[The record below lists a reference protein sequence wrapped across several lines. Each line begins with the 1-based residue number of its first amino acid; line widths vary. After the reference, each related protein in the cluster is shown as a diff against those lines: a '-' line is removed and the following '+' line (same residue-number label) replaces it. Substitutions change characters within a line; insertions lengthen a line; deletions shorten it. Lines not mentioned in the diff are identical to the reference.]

1 MNKTIIILLK
11 TIIQSCQAM
20 IESMTKTSK
29 SSRFKSLAPTV
40 EIDNPKIYHEA
51 LDWALSNRKR
61 EDIKNIAITGYYGS
75 GKSSVIKNF
84 IAHYNHK
91 FNFLSLSLATFKDFD
106 TTGDSRDTIK
116 EIEESILQQIFYN
129 VRDSKIPNSRFS
141 KIPQD
146 LTFQYLLFAI
156 PIIFF
161 LLSISLFF
169 FKEVNT
175 SLEWQL
181 TDKQISNSLV
191 ISGVSVILLIL
202 WRLKSLTLNKL
213 SVKNLEVDLAKK
225 NDDLSVLNKYIDEI
239 IYFFKKTKYQVVIIE
254 DIDRFETTEI
264 FTKLREINLILN
276 NSEITKDLH
285 IVFIYAIKDDQFK
298 NKKDRTKFFDFILP
312 IIPVINLNNSIDKLL
327 RIKNDNHIE
336 VSNTLINELAIY
348 IDDMRLLLNIFN
360 EFLIYDSKIPD
371 VSRDK
376 ILAVIIYKNLLPD
389 DFALL
394 AQNQGLLYALF
405 EKKVEIIA
413 EKVKE
418 LEKEIFEF
426 KNEIGI
432 IEKHILVDVKE
443 LRSIYLLQFI
453 ESLESNSNLSFRSFY
468 LGQQNL
474 SMEEMKSD
482 ENFEALN
489 HNRIKYIF
497 QNNGARDFPIKFE
510 EVEKKVNRS
519 WNYKEREALIS
530 DRSNNKISINKSK
543 ISALQTKISEVNKS
557 NLSEII
563 TDGIIENTLTNYLK
577 SIAHKEI
584 EQRELDKKLNQ
595 KGGLLK
601 SLVTNGFIDED
612 YFTYISIFY
621 EERITRS
628 DFKFIQDVKN
638 SKTLDFDLKLNKTA
652 NIIGFLNPR
661 NLESKYAYNK
671 DLTDFLLVQKDSQP
685 EKDLLFNSIAK
696 CEEPALNFIAYFISN
711 STNKKI
717 FIQEISH
724 RNTSLWDD
732 FQAFSTRTED
742 QEVLLYELLLKYA
755 DLPVLRVM
763 IEKSHFDAQI
773 ISDENFLNR
782 IENQDKLQKILQES
796 GIKLANIN
804 FPETNQE
811 MLDFI
816 YDHNHYSFT
825 QPMLMGLYENRTKSK
840 RENFLNCPYS
850 IISKDPHLSK
860 MHQYIQDNLDEYVS
874 SIALKTEQNEVE
886 DEVYYLI
893 LLNAASITFD
903 NKVSLIQKQITKI
916 TKVSEVENVDLVKL
930 LFKEQKLEPSWINLD
945 YFVYKFSE
953 SKTPK
958 ELPELI
964 INYLN
969 IREVAE
975 VLGKQTLTEEN
986 LLIENLEFLL
996 INSSKINNERYDLL
1010 IRKFQQYEDLDL
1022 ENIEEDKIKLLIA
1035 QGLLL
1040 LSEDNLNEL
1049 RKEAP
1054 SLVIVLLEKFSLTF
1068 LNGPNEYKINIK
1080 ELKQVLSTSKFRSS
1094 EKAELLKYQ
1103 EPTNFVNDLQLFQI
1117 IASLLIDEKEFYV
1130 PTEIIFLLLDVQ
1142 LKIDRSIKL
1151 FNRISGKLSKEQM
1164 QSYLS
1169 NMKSPFKELAD
1180 SSSRPSIPKDRETTI
1195 LLETL
1200 EREGIISSKKS
1211 DGKKYRIYKH
1221 GK

>member
-1 MNKTIIILLK
+1 MNEKIIKLLSI
-11 TIIQSCQAM
+11 IIQSCQTM
-20 IESMTKTSK
+20 IDSITKTK
-29 SSRFKSLAPTV
+29 KASRFKSLAPTV
-40 EIDNPKIYHEA
+40 QIDNPKIYHEA
-51 LDWALSNRKR
+51 LDWALSNRKN
-61 EDIKNIAITGYYGS
+61 EEIKNIAITGYYGS

-84 IAHYNHK
+84 ISHYNHK
-91 FNFLSLSLATFKDFD
+91 FNFLSLSLATFKDFE
-106 TTGDSRDTIK
+106 TSVDSKDNIK

-129 VRDSKIPNSRFS
+129 VSDSKIPNSRFS
-141 KIPQD
+141 KIPQN
-146 LTFQYLLFAI
+146 LTLQYLIFAT
-156 PIIFF
+156 PIVFF
-161 LLSISLFF
+161 VLSLSLFF
-169 FKEVNT
+169 FKEIT
-175 SLEWQL
+175 ISLGWQL

-191 ISGVSVILLIL
+191 ISGITVILLIL

-312 IIPVINLNNSIDKLL
+312 IIPVINVNNSIDKLL
-327 RIKNDNHIE
+327 KIKKDYQLE

-360 EFLIYDSKIPD
+360 EFLIYDAKIPD

-405 EKKVEIIA
+405 DKKLEIIA
-413 EKVKE
+413 EKGNE
-418 LEKEIFEF
+418 LEKEIFKL
-426 KNEIGI
+426 KNEIAL

-443 LRSIYLLQFI
+443 LRSIYLLHFI
-453 ESLESNSNLSFRSFY
+453 ESLETNTNLSFRSFY
-468 LGQQNL
+468 LGQKNL
-474 SMEEMKSD
+474 SMEEMKTD
-482 ENFEALN
+482 ENFDALI
-489 HNRIKYIF
+489 HNRVKYVF
-497 QNNGARDFPIKFE
+497 QNYGARDFPIKFE
-510 EVEKKVNRS
+510 EVEKKVDKS
-519 WNYKEREALIS
+519 WIYKDREALIS

-543 ISALQTKISEVNKS
+543 ISALQTKISEVYKS

-563 TDGIIENTLTNYLK
+563 TDGIIENTLANYIK
-577 SIAHKEI
+577 SVAHKET
-584 EQRELDKKLNQ
+584 EQREHDKKLNQ

-652 NIIGFLNPR
+652 NIIGFLNQR
-661 NLESKYAYNK
+661 NLESKYVYNK
-671 DLTDFLLVQKDSQP
+671 DLTDFLLIQNGYQA

-696 CEEPALNFIAYFISN
+696 CEEAALNYIIYFISN
-711 STNKKI
+711 SVNLKI

-724 RNTSLWDD
+724 RNILLWDD
-732 FQAFSTRTED
+732 FLTFGAKTED

-755 DLPVLRVM
+755 DLPILHEM
-763 IEKSHFDAQI
+763 IEKSHFKAQI
-773 ISDENFLNR
+773 ISDDNFLNR
-782 IENQDKLQKILQES
+782 IENQDKLQKILKGSE
-796 GIKLANIN
+796 IKLANIN
-804 FPETNQE
+804 FQGTNNE

-816 YDHNHYSFT
+816 YNNNHYAFT
-825 QPMLMGLYENRTKSK
+825 QSMLVGLHENRTKSK
-840 RENFLNCPYS
+840 GDNFLKSPYS
-850 IISKDPHLSK
+850 IISKDPLLSK
-860 MHQYIQDNLDEYVS
+860 MHQYVQDNLDKYVS
-874 SIALKTEQNEVE
+874 SITLKTPQNEVE
-886 DEVYYLI
+886 DEQYYLI
-893 LLNAASITFD
+893 LLNSASITFD

-916 TKVSEVENVDLVKL
+916 SKVSEVENFELVKL
-930 LFKEQKLEPSWINLD
+930 LFNEQKLLPSWINLD
-945 YFVYKFSE
+945 YFVHKFFE

-975 VLGKQTLTEEN
+975 SLSKQTLTEEN
-986 LLIENLEFLL
+986 LLVENLEVLI

-1010 IRKFQQYEDLDL
+1010 IRKFLKYDDLVL
-1022 ENIEEDKIKLLIA
+1022 ENIDEEKIKILID

-1054 SLVIVLLEKFSLTF
+1054 SLVIVLLEKFSFDF
-1068 LNGPNEYKINIK
+1068 LNDLNKYKINTR
-1080 ELKQVLSTSKFRSS
+1080 ELKQVLTTSKFSSS
-1094 EKAELLKYQ
+1094 EKAEFFKFQ
-1103 EPTNFVNDLQLFQI
+1103 DSSNFNNDLQLLQI

-1130 PTEIIFLLLDVQ
+1130 PTEIVFLLLDVQ

-1164 QSYLS
+1164 QSYLK

-1180 SSSRPSIPKDRETTI
+1180 SSSRPSVPRDRETTI

-1200 EREGIISSKKS
+1200 EKEGIISSKKS